1 MLRHRHEI
9 QKAARRV
16 HFFFQGLIRNRYI
29 ISQYISVIKNR
40 KSSYYAASPIMEWI
54 KWKGPSIPRFASCPM
69 QTAQGS
75 TRRIKLSAKR
85 SNDLIWNLLRL
96 GDVQV
101 RWCIDGGARL
111 PKANGT
117 AAGASNEEI
126 KSTYRR
132 GGGGGGERKRG
143 ERFLCVRPS
152 FLEFFHAAPWMLL
165 SRLQNYRQ
173 L

>member
-1 MLRHRHEI
+1 M
-9 QKAARRV
+9 
-16 HFFFQGLIRNRYI
+16 
-29 ISQYISVIKNR
+29 IKNR

-54 KWKGPSIPRFASCPM
+54 KWKGPSTPRFASCPM

-75 TRRIKLSAKR
+75 TRCIKLSAKR

-126 KSTYRR
+126 KSTSAR
-132 GGGGGGERKRG
+132 GVAGGEETRRTISL
-143 ERFLCVRPS
+143 RAS
-152 FLEFFHAAPWMLL
+152 FVPRIL
-165 SRLQNYRQ
+165 SRGPLDAAFSSRIIDNCRHVDEETVYIFD
-173 L
+173 